1 MTALQPSGNQLHG
14 SARNL
19 IAAHLQDPST
29 VGVSIMVSYI
39 TSAGV
44 ELVLSDLRKFSAR
57 HPGKL
62 RVIASSHAGITEPSA
77 LTTLRH
83 DLGAEV
89 RVSYDTSNTR
99 FHGKA
104 WIFERSGAAPLVHI
118 GSSNWTPAGLETGEE
133 LNVLV
138 ADPNSAMLLYF
149 NSAWR
154 VLRDSEFLDE
164 STYERHAAMADLI
177 TGVQTAGPQD
187 ILKPYQRELLGTINK
202 KRQDQVAA
210 GKPMK
215 SLLVAATGTGKTVI
229 SAVDYK
235 ELRESG
241 KVGSCLY
248 VAHRGEIL
256 EQAMDTYRY
265 VLQDPRFGTL
275 RPDSLAG
282 VEHAFVTIQWLDRNQ
297 TSLKESTYDYVVFDE
312 AHHAAAPTHRTVLD
326 HLSPQYLLGLTAT
339 PERGDGKSILGFFGG
354 EISAELRLWDA
365 IQEGYLS
372 PFRYYAVADGTDLRG
387 LKLSRGEYAVKDLE
401 SLYLANDSWLD
412 LVYKEFLEKTKNL
425 KYRKVLGFCP
435 SVRISERVAEYF
447 KNRGVR
453 AEHLDGASDSVFRA
467 TALESFRGGGLEA
480 VFSVDLLNEGVD
492 VPDANVVLLLRPTAS
507 ATVFVQQIGRGL
519 RTCEQKEHCTIIDFV
534 GNNNEEFDLGAKIN
548 SLLPAARTRLKSGLS
563 SGPAIVEIDV
573 DGSRLSL
580 TGDIAKK
587 VMESLKKSIKP
598 ADLAQDL
605 EYLRKS
611 NASASLGDLLSAT
624 DVSLVD
630 LYKKYSYH
638 EIQECLTTA
647 PARALTPT
655 DLRIIKNL
663 HRLIADHKKGA
674 PMFAPS
680 LNYLR
685 TGSISQGSAGYLDAL
700 CRVLFAGISEKTD
713 TQCSRESQ
721 TQYLRDSQVL
731 AQELEEVLSLLV

>member
-1 MTALQPSGNQLHG
+1 MTMLQPSGNQLHG

-19 IAAHLQDPST
+19 IATHLQDPST
-29 VGVSIMVSYI
+29 VGVSVMVSYI

-44 ELVLSDLRKFSAR
+44 ELVLPNLQKFIDR
-57 HPGKL
+57 HSGKL
-62 RVIASSHAGITEPSA
+62 RVIAPSHAGITEPSA
-77 LTTLRH
+77 LKTLI

-104 WIFERSGAAPLVHI
+104 WIFERSGSVPLVHI

-138 ADPNSAMLLYF
+138 TDPNSTMLTYF
-149 NSAWR
+149 DSVWGA
-154 VLRDSEFLDE
+154 LGGSEFLDE
-164 STYERHAAMADLI
+164 PTYKRHAEMADLI
-177 TGVQTAGPQD
+177 TGIQTLGSQD
-187 ILKPYQRELLGTINK
+187 ILKPYQRALLETINK
-202 KRQDQVAA
+202 KRQDQITT
-210 GKPMK
+210 GKPAR
-215 SLLVAATGTGKTVI
+215 SLLVAATGTGKTVV

-235 ELRESG
+235 ELRNSG

-248 VAHRGEIL
+248 IAHRGEIL

-265 VLQDPRFGTL
+265 VLQDPLFGAL

-297 TSLKESTYDYVVFDE
+297 TRLKESAYDYVVFDE
-312 AHHAAAPTHRTVLD
+312 AHHAAAPTHRTVLT
-326 HLSPQYLLGLTAT
+326 HLSPKYLLGLTAT
-339 PERGDGKSILGFFGG
+339 PERGDGKSILGLFGG

-365 IQEGYLS
+365 IKEGYLS

-412 LVYKEFLEKTKNL
+412 LVYNEFVEKTKNL

-467 TALESFRGGGLEA
+467 ITMEAFRTDDLEA
-480 VFSVDLLNEGVD
+480 VFSVDLLNEGID

-519 RTCEQKEHCTIIDFV
+519 RTCEQKEHCTIIDYV

-548 SLLPAARTRLKSGLS
+548 SLLPAARTRLKSSLD
-563 SGPAIVEIDV
+563 SGSAVVEIDV
-573 DGSRLSL
+573 DGSYLSL
-580 TGDIAKK
+580 TGDIAEK

-598 ADLAQDL
+598 ADLARDL
-605 EYLRKS
+605 EHLRKS

-624 DVSLVD
+624 DISLAD
-630 LYKKYSYH
+630 FYKKSSYR
-638 EIQECLTTA
+638 EVQECLGSSLTHA
-647 PARALTPT
+647 MTPT
-655 DLRIIKNL
+655 DTQIIKNL

-680 LNYLR
+680 LKYLR
-685 TGSISQGSAGYLDAL
+685 TGSISQGEQGYLDAM
-700 CRVLFAGISEKTD
+700 CRVLFAGTNQKPNV
-713 TQCSRESQ
+713 QHLVR
-721 TQYLRDSQVL
+721 SQVL
-731 AQELEEVLSLLV
+731 AQELVEVLSLLV